1 MFIYFIIRKH
11 SEFPPIAYEML
22 QNPGKAVIC
31 LVPTKEHI
39 NMLFSILS
47 IEKLDIFFF
56 FCYLAL
62 LIHTLGFTVD
72 E

>member
-56 FCYLAL
+56 L
-62 LIHTLGFTVD
+62 LLFGITDSYSRIHSG
-72 E
+72 